1 MPYRRNPTSCRKSNL
16 ELFMVR
22 SAGVSAPTIPAGR
35 ADDLASRLP
44 VLRAAL
50 ERQRD
55 FRREQVTQVDLHQ
68 PTRTPSATKDA
79 AGRAQEPTPALCEIE
94 ALVAAGARR
103 ALTDIELALAQMRTG
118 RYGCCRRCG
127 TGIPLA
133 VLEAI
138 PKTTL
143 CLACQQ
149 PAEHNALPAHTA
161 LRAPRRAERRSAAR

>member
-1 MPYRRNPTSCRKSNL
+1 
-16 ELFMVR
+16 MVR
-22 SAGVSAPTIPAGR
+22 SAAVSAPAIPAGR

-149 PAEHNALPAHTA
+149 PAEQARFRHT
-161 LRAPRRAERRSAAR
+161 PPSGRRAVRSSAAPSADRPDIPVETVPDAGHY